1 MTLLCVPILFDDPA
15 QAIASAREA
24 RDRGA
29 DVVEYRI
36 DAFFTGDAATLAE
49 QTATV
54 MSLVSAS
61 PLPCIV
67 TCRPVLEGGQYDGPD
82 DARIALLE
90 HLGASSV
97 PRSGTD
103 PAAQGA
109 AGDEDSSDRTPS
121 SPPAYFDVEL
131 ATYARSAN
139 IKQKINLA
147 VDHPSQLR
155 DVSSGL
161 ILSVH
166 DFHTRPPD
174 LIRRIEQ
181 MYAEP
186 AARIVKVAYRARS
199 LRDNLEL
206 LDILAEVRQRASV
219 LGKPMIAL
227 AMGPFGLM
235 SRVLAPK
242 FDAFLTFA
250 SLRRN
255 SATAPGQ
262 PVINELLDLY
272 RFRSISS
279 TTRVYGVIGYPVE
292 HSLSPLVHN
301 AGFEA
306 MQIDS
311 VYLPLPI
318 PPEYEHF
325 KATLPELI
333 DHVHLDFHGCSVT
346 MPHKENLVRLARELR
361 DEGDSRW
368 KIDPLVERCGA
379 ANTLT
384 IDRDPR
390 GNATALTLSNT
401 DASAVWSLLA
411 AVISG
416 GEPAARSAADAP
428 VAPVCIL
435 GVGGTARAIA
445 SVLLEHGRPVVL
457 LNRTHETAERVA
469 SELRATAPVGA
480 SISAIRAL
488 DLAEVQ
494 PCAVINCTP
503 VGMGLG
509 PAPDA
514 SPLRESDVGVL
525 PPSCVIVECVY
536 APLDTPLLRLA
547 RARSLRT
554 IDGASMFVRQASDQF
569 ERWTGQ
575 HAPSQLF
582 DRVVRETLQSARSE

>member
-1 MTLLCVPILFDDPA
+1 VTLLCVPILFDDPT
-15 QAIASAREA
+15 QAMSAAREA

-29 DVVEYRI
+29 DVVEYRV
-36 DAFFTGDAATLAE
+36 DSFFTGDAAVISE
-49 QTATV
+49 QTAAILSIV
-54 MSLVSAS
+54 KSS

-82 DARIALLE
+82 DARISLLE
-90 HLGASSV
+90 HLGTSSYPAGTGPSDEAAAASA
-97 PRSGTD
+97 D
-103 PAAQGA
+103 
-109 AGDEDSSDRTPS
+109 
-121 SPPAYFDVEL
+121 SPPAYIDVEL
-131 ATYARSAN
+131 ATYARSEN

-147 VDHPSQLR
+147 VDHPTQVR
-155 DVSSGL
+155 DTSSGL

-306 MQIDS
+306 TQVDA
-311 VYLPLPI
+311 VYLPLPV

-346 MPHKENLVRLARELR
+346 MPHKEHLVRLARELR

-368 KIDPLVERCGA
+368 KIEPLVERCGA

-384 IDRDPR
+384 IERDPR
-390 GNATALTLSNT
+390 GNATAMTLSNT
-401 DASAVWSLLA
+401 DATSAWSLLSPLI
-411 AVISG
+411 VP
-416 GEPAARSAADAP
+416 PAP
-428 VAPVCIL
+428 ICIL

-445 SVLLEHGRPVVL
+445 SILLEHACPVLL
-457 LNRTHETAERVA
+457 LNRTHENALHVVE
-469 SELRATAPVGA
+469 ELRATAPAGA
-480 SISAIRAL
+480 DIRAITVSGL
-488 DLAEVQ
+488 RDSKA
-494 PCAVINCTP
+494 CAVINCTP
-503 VGMGLG
+503 VGMGTG
-509 PAPDA
+509 PAPEA
-514 SPLRESDVGVL
+514 SPLSEAELATLG
-525 PPSCVIVECVY
+525 PECVVMDCVY
-536 APLDTPLLRLA
+536 APLETPLLRMA

-554 IDGASMFVRQASDQF
+554 IDGASMFVRQAGDQF
-569 ERWTGQ
+569 ERWSRQ
-575 HAPSQLF
+575 HAPTQLF
-582 DRVVRETLQSARSE
+582 DRIVRETLQSARTE

>member
-15 QAIASAREA
+15 QAIAAAREA

-36 DAFFTGDAATLAE
+36 DAYFTGDAATLAE
-49 QTATV
+49 QTASV
-54 MSLVSAS
+54 MSLVSTS

-97 PRSGTD
+97 PRSG
-103 PAAQGA
+103 
-109 AGDEDSSDRTPS
+109 STPS
-121 SPPAYFDVEL
+121 ADDAATAEHAADTTRTSPPAYFDVEL
-131 ATYARSAN
+131 ATYTRSAN

-147 VDHPSQLR
+147 VDHPAQLR

-306 MQIDS
+306 AQIDS

-401 DASAVWSLLA
+401 DASAVWSLLSVA
-411 AVISG
+411 ISADD
-416 GEPAARSAADAP
+416 PATPTASRE
-428 VAPVCIL
+428 PVCIL

-445 SVLLEHGRPVVL
+445 SILLEHGRPVVL

-469 SELRATAPVGA
+469 GELRATAPIDA
-480 SISAIRAL
+480 SIVAIRAS
-488 DLAEVQ
+488 DLAAVK
-494 PCAVINCTP
+494 PRAVINCTP

-514 SPLRESDVGVL
+514 SPLSDSDLASL
-525 PPSCVIVECVY
+525 PPQCVIAECVY
-536 APLDTPLLRLA
+536 APLETPLLRLA

-575 HAPSQLF
+575 HAPAQLF

>member
-29 DVVEYRI
+29 DVVEYRV
-36 DAFFTGDAATLAE
+36 DSYFTGDASVMSA
-49 QTATV
+49 QTAAIL
-54 MSLVSAS
+54 SLVKAS

-82 DARIALLE
+82 DARISLLE
-90 HLGASSV
+90 HLGSASF
-97 PRSGTD
+97 PAGTGPTD
-103 PAAQGA
+103 EAAA
-109 AGDEDSSDRTPS
+109 SAD
-121 SPPAYFDVEL
+121 SPPAYIDVEL

-147 VDHPSQLR
+147 VDHPSQVR

-262 PVINELLDLY
+262 PVIDELLDLY

-279 TTRVYGVIGYPVE
+279 TTRVYGVVGYPVE

-306 MQIDS
+306 TQVDA
-311 VYLPLPI
+311 VYLPLPV

-361 DEGDSRW
+361 DAGDSRW

-384 IDRDPR
+384 IERDPR
-390 GNATALTLSNT
+390 GNATSMTLSNT
-401 DASAVWSLLA
+401 DATSAWALL
-411 AVISG
+411 
-416 GEPAARSAADAP
+416 SALIVP
-428 VAPVCIL
+428 PAPVCIL

-445 SVLLEHGRPVVL
+445 TILLEHACPVLL
-457 LNRTHETAERVA
+457 LNRTLENAQRVVD
-469 SELRATAPVGA
+469 ELRAHAPA
-480 SISAIRAL
+480 NAELRAIAPAELRDAKPRAI
-488 DLAEVQ
+488 
-494 PCAVINCTP
+494 INCTP
-503 VGMGLG
+503 VGMGIG

-514 SPLRESDVGVL
+514 SPLSDADL
-525 PPSCVIVECVY
+525 ATLDSECIVMDCVY
-536 APLDTPLLRLA
+536 APLETPLLRTA

-554 IDGASMFVRQASDQF
+554 IDGASMFVRQAGHQF
-569 ERWTGQ
+569 ERWSRQ
-575 HAPSQLF
+575 SAPIQLF